1 MRALALL
8 ALSMITVVCT
18 GGCGCVFFGC
28 HPATL
33 ICPDGAVVG
42 ESVEAILTVVVGD
55 DISIEWSVA
64 GEVEL
69 VDEKSESAVIR
80 PTGPGVIT
88 VTVTATDERT
98 GDSATASCAF
108 NAVEES
114 DPGSRGFSPREAS

>member
-1 MRALALL
+1 MKALALL
-8 ALSMITVVCT
+8 ALSITTVVCT

-42 ESVEAILTVVVGD
+42 ESVEAILTVVAD
-55 DISIEWSVA
+55 DITIEWSLD
-64 GEVEL
+64 GEAEL
-69 VDEKSESAVIR
+69 SNETSESAVIT

-98 GDSATASCAF
+98 GDSATASCSF

-114 DPGSRGFSPREAS
+114 DPGSGGL

>member
-8 ALSMITVVCT
+8 ALSITTVVCT
-18 GGCGCVFFGC
+18 VGCGSVFVGC
-28 HPATL
+28 HSATL

-42 ESVEAILTVVVGD
+42 DSVEVIVTIVVDDD
-55 DISIEWSVA
+55 DISIGWSVA
-64 GEVEL
+64 GEAEL
-69 VDEKSESAVIR
+69 VDETTESAVIR

-88 VTVTATDERT
+88 VTVTATDERI

-114 DPGSRGFSPREAS
+114 DPGSRGL

>member
-1 MRALALL
+1 ML
-8 ALSMITVVCT
+8 
-18 GGCGCVFFGC
+18 FGC
-28 HPATL
+28 PPTTL
-33 ICPDGAVVG
+33 MCPDGAVVG
-42 ESVEAILTVVVGD
+42 ESVEARVTVVIGD

-64 GEVEL
+64 GEAEL
-69 VDEKSESAVIR
+69 VDETSESAVIR

-114 DPGSRGFSPREAS
+114 DPGSRGL